1 MSKAAKPIVLLASS
15 RSDGNTARLAHAM
28 FADGAVDFVDLAGLS
43 IGYYD
48 YDARNATDDFLPLI
62 RRLVHAPL
70 WVLATP
76 LYWYTMSAQAKTF
89 IDRLSD
95 LLDAHKELGR
105 SFGGTSMAV
114 ACCGTDPAPPSSF
127 DEPFR
132 LTCAYLGIRYRGSH
146 YARFDGERY
155 ASPAVGQNAARFG
168 AQLMAG

>member
-1 MSKAAKPIVLLASS
+1 MSSAAKPIVLLASS
-15 RSDGNTARLAHAM
+15 RSDGNTARLARAM
-28 FADGAVDFVDLAGLS
+28 FEDGAVDFVDLAGLS

-62 RRLVHAPL
+62 RRIVQAPL

-95 LLDAHKELGR
+95 LLEGHKDLGR
-105 SFGGTSMAV
+105 SLRGLSMAV
-114 ACCGTDPAPPSSF
+114 ICSGTDPAPPASF

-132 LTCAYLGIRYRGSH
+132 LTCAYLGVHYLGSH
-146 YARFDGERY
+146 YARFDGECY
-155 ASPAVGQNAARFG
+155 ASSAVEAEAMHFG
-168 AQLMAG
+168 TQLMAG